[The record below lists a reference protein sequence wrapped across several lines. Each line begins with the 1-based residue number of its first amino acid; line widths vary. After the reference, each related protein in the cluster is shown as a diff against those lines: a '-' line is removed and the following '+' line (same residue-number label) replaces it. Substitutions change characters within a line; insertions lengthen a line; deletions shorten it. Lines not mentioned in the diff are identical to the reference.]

1 MLLFA
6 VSEFSLKAELPCCD
20 KNALTCRLYTGK
32 GEKMLPLT
40 LAKTGNK
47 ILVARISG
55 SQDMK
60 KHLEDLGF
68 VVGAQAEVISAA
80 GDGNVIV
87 NLKGS
92 RLAIT
97 KEMSR
102 RIMVDMN

>member
-1 MLLFA
+1 
-6 VSEFSLKAELPCCD
+6 
-20 KNALTCRLYTGK
+20 
-32 GEKMLPLT
+32 MLPLT
-40 LAKTGNK
+40 LAKTGTK

-55 SQDMK
+55 NQEMK

-68 VVGAQAEVISAA
+68 VVGAQAEVISAS

-102 RIMVDMN
+102 KIMVDMSE

>member
-1 MLLFA
+1 
-6 VSEFSLKAELPCCD
+6 
-20 KNALTCRLYTGK
+20 
-32 GEKMLPLT
+32 MLPLT
-40 LAKTGNK
+40 FAKTGNS

-55 SQDMK
+55 TPDMK

-68 VVGAQAEVISAA
+68 VVGTQAEIVSAA

-97 KEMSR
+97 QEMAR
-102 RIMVDMN
+102 KIMVDMK

>member
-1 MLLFA
+1 LFLFA
-6 VSEFSLKAELPCCD
+6 VSEFSLKAEQSCCD
-20 KNALTCRLYTGK
+20 KNALTYRLYAGK

-55 SQDMK
+55 NQDIK

-68 VVGAQAEVISAA
+68 VVGTQAEVVSAA

-97 KEMSR
+97 KEMSSK
-102 RIMVDMN
+102 IMVDLN

>member
-1 MLLFA
+1 
-6 VSEFSLKAELPCCD
+6 
-20 KNALTCRLYTGK
+20 
-32 GEKMLPLT
+32 MLPLT
-40 LAKTGNK
+40 LAKTGTK

-55 SQDMK
+55 NQEMK

-68 VVGAQAEVISAA
+68 VVGAQAEVISAS

-97 KEMSR
+97 IEMSR
-102 RIMVDMN
+102 KIMVDMNE

>member
-1 MLLFA
+1 
-6 VSEFSLKAELPCCD
+6 
-20 KNALTCRLYTGK
+20 
-32 GEKMLPLT
+32 MLPLT

-55 SQDMK
+55 TPDMK

-68 VVGAQAEVISAA
+68 VVGTQAEIISAS

-92 RLAIT
+92 RLAFT
-97 KEMSR
+97 QEMAR
-102 RIMVDMN
+102 IIMVDMK

>member
-1 MLLFA
+1 
-6 VSEFSLKAELPCCD
+6 
-20 KNALTCRLYTGK
+20 
-32 GEKMLPLT
+32 MLPLT
-40 LAKTGNK
+40 LAKTGTK

-55 SQDMK
+55 SQEMK

-87 NLKGS
+87 NLKES

-97 KEMSR
+97 QDMAR

>member
-1 MLLFA
+1 MMPL
-6 VSEFSLKAELPCCD
+6 SLA
-20 KNALTCRLYTGK
+20 NI
-32 GEKMLPLT
+32 GEENLILKVG
-40 LAKTGNK
+40 GNPE
-47 ILVARISG
+47 VR
-55 SQDMK
+55 

-68 VVGAQAEVISAA
+68 VVGAQAEVISAS

-102 RIMVDMN
+102 KIMVDMNE

>member
-1 MLLFA
+1 
-6 VSEFSLKAELPCCD
+6 
-20 KNALTCRLYTGK
+20 
-32 GEKMLPLT
+32 MLPLT
-40 LAKTGNK
+40 FAKTGNK

-55 SQDMK
+55 SSDVK

-68 VVGAQAEVISAA
+68 VVGTQAEVISAA

-97 KEMSR
+97 KEMAKR
-102 RIMVDMN
+102 VMVDLN